1 MKSRKHLADIN
12 LYTFLFSITIL
23 GKSASHFL
31 EMIMFISQVGMLIQ
45 ARIGVG
51 IITGAREGSTYVFLM
66 SKSIN
71 LYTFLLLV
79 IILGNSASLSLEMI
93 MLIS

>member
-1 MKSRKHLADIN
+1 
-12 LYTFLFSITIL
+12 
-23 GKSASHFL
+23 
-31 EMIMFISQVGMLIQ
+31 MLIQ

-51 IITGAREGSTYVFLM
+51 IITGGPGRVKNVFLM

-93 MLIS
+93 MLIR